1 MLCLI
6 TLQVTNSSS
15 FGIFLKVS
23 ALKNSGELAYCM
35 RTQNAKL
42 EAALPIL
49 VLIKINSLELHSGV
63 KFTCGGYG
71 WECNGRNS
79 FYSS

>member
-6 TLQVTNSSS
+6 TLQATNSSS
-15 FGIFLKVS
+15 CGIFLKVS

-49 VLIKINSLELHSGV
+49 VLIKINSPELHSGV
-63 KFTCGGYG
+63 KFTCGG
-71 WECNGRNS
+71 
-79 FYSS
+79 